1 MTAPVNE
8 KLPTPL
14 RRLGARS
21 AEEWISLVR
30 VMILLMLIL
39 ALSLGIIPINHPT
52 IHTTVALVGVYVL
65 LLALGPR
72 WFALLRKADLTKKQ
86 VTTIAGTGQQRRS
99 ALWPGI
105 MVEEGRLPKLPER
118 FVGKL
123 DSDDNGLIH
132 ESISPSGASS
142 ARSVT

>member
-1 MTAPVNE
+1 MTAPVND

-14 RRLGARS
+14 RRLGART

-72 WFALLRKADLTKKQ
+72 WFALLRKADLIIALDILV
-86 VTTIAGTGQQRRS
+86 VTLVVI
-99 ALWPGI
+99 
-105 MVEEGRLPKLPER
+105 
-118 FVGKL
+118 
-123 DSDDNGLIH
+123 
-132 ESISPSGASS
+132 ISGSLSS
-142 ARSVT
+142 PFIYLYYLT